1 MQYLTVALPKGRLF
15 ASVVDILDK
24 AGYESSALKEDNSR
38 KLVITDD
45 ELKARFIL
53 AKPTDVPIYV
63 EHGAADLGVVGKD
76 IILEYKRDVCEL
88 LDLGIGWCRLVVAV
102 PEEKDIRSIEELPVL
117 TRVATSF
124 PNIALDFFNRHGIQV
139 EVIKVHGSVEL
150 APIVKLADA
159 IVDITS
165 TGQTL
170 RDNGL
175 CPIADIT
182 ECTAR
187 LICNRVSYKVQYDRI
202 DSIVERVGKALSMDG
217 GVSGEGC

>member
-15 ASVVDILDK
+15 DSVVDILHK
-24 AGYESSALKEDNSR
+24 AGYESLVLREDNSR

-45 ELKARFIL
+45 NLKLRFIL
-53 AKPTDVPIYV
+53 TKPTDVPTYV

-88 LDLGIGWCRLVVAV
+88 VDLGIGYCKLVVAV
-102 PEEKDIRSIEELPVL
+102 PEERQVRSIDELPVL
-117 TRVATSF
+117 SRVATSF
-124 PNIALDFFNRHGIQV
+124 PNIALDFFNKHGLQV

-150 APIVKLADA
+150 APIVELADA

-175 CPIADIT
+175 CQIADIT

-187 LICNRVSYKVQYDRI
+187 LISNRVSYKVEYERI
-202 DSIVERVGKALSMDG
+202 DSIVERVSRVVSVCG
-217 GVSGEGC
+217 GADGEGC